1 MKPNAINSRIF
12 NIPNREPIHPRA
24 RVDLNVVRDLYTPGG
39 SAVDG
44 MPDPSKYPDWFK
56 NRTTTSSNSEWKY
69 VPDYNKY
76 PRDEPGICGGWDAP
90 MFHNGQV
97 MSRRE
102 YHQRL
107 EAGQI

>member
-1 MKPNAINSRIF
+1 MKPNSINSRPF
-12 NIPNREPIHPRA
+12 NVHNRETARPPA
-24 RVDLNVVRDLYTPGG
+24 RVDLNVVKDLYTPGG
-39 SAVDG
+39 SIVDG

-56 NRTTTSSNSEWKY
+56 SRTTANNGSEWKF